1 MSQAGGIRPFP
12 IPVVRAEDRIPHG
25 TYCYVPKAGMP
36 FSVTPCAY
44 WKLMSEHPHQMNG
57 WCDYL
62 GTGDMVEKGTSLL
75 WDQVKEC
82 GIKADEALEY

>member
-1 MSQAGGIRPFP
+1 MSQHGYRRPFP

-25 TYCYVPKAGMP
+25 TYCYARKAGSP
-36 FSVTPCAY
+36 FSVTPCTY
-44 WKLMSEHPHQMNG
+44 WRLRDDHPSQMNG
-57 WCDYL
+57 WCNYL

-82 GIKADEALEY
+82 GIKDDEVFEY